1 MRKCA
6 GGKKPRSDHFGD
18 ASPPPSL
25 SLRPRSLLMTLKS
38 EAKYSSGGGR
48 APRGSSI
55 RRLLLSKSLLTRRDV
70 KRSHVSPPPQK
81 KKKEKKKRRM
91 KTPLSLSPLS
101 LSLSLS
107 LRRRRRQRHEQKV
120 EQKVSSFSSSLPFF
134 FCAARWAWTKGK
146 KRF

>member
-1 MRKCA
+1 
-6 GGKKPRSDHFGD
+6 
-18 ASPPPSL
+18 
-25 SLRPRSLLMTLKS
+25 MTLKS

-81 KKKEKKKRRM
+81 RKREKKKRRM

-107 LRRRRRQRHEQKV
+107 EEDEDKDTNKRSNKRSLPSRPLFLFFSALRVGRGQKGRRGFSKGRRNEEKGV
-120 EQKVSSFSSSLPFF
+120 LFLSFFSSKGLGGLFF
-134 FCAARWAWTKGK
+134 VAEKQL
-146 KRF
+146 